1 MKRLVQILSLLVA
14 LAAVGVGAKIALDR
28 RQDRV
33 VSEVITREA
42 PELGPGAHLLLPNL
56 DGARVTV
63 PDRPH
68 DPEET
73 RAEDRFERIT
83 RVRTFEV
90 STNSRGFRGPELRDD
105 GGPRV
110 VCLGDSV
117 TFGWGVTEAESY
129 PALLAE
135 ALGVEVVNTGVPAM
149 KPQSIAAFAEGAL
162 PGLEPE
168 LVLFTRRPHH
178 GVPDPYRD
186 YGQALQRVRRAAGGA
201 AVAVIL
207 PPVSTFDVMGNR
219 ERERELREVRRLA
232 GDLPVLELTE
242 AFRAALPLPGVIL
255 EQAGTSQRVL
265 ELPAGRL
272 LVEAPAPPR
281 GLAPEVVALFE
292 GDPDI
297 AEPLF
302 FDGGHPDAPGFRIFA
317 DEVARFLREQGLVP
331 GR

>member
-1 MKRLVQILSLLVA
+1 MKRLIQILSVLVA
-14 LAAVGVGAKIALDR
+14 LAAVGVGVAVSLDR

-56 DGARVTV
+56 DGARVSV

-73 RAEDRFERIT
+73 RAEDRHERIT
-83 RVRTFEV
+83 RLRTFEV
-90 STNSRGFRGPELRDD
+90 STNSRGFRGPELSEAE
-105 GGPRV
+105 GFRV

-117 TFGWGVTEAESY
+117 TFGWGVPYAQSY

-135 ALGVEVVNTGVPAM
+135 ELGVEVVNTGVPAM

-162 PGLEPE
+162 PALEPD

-186 YGQALQRVRRAAGGA
+186 YEQALSRVRRAAGGA
-201 AVAVIL
+201 PVAVIL
-207 PPVSTFDVMGNR
+207 PPVSTFDVMGTR
-219 ERERELREVRRLA
+219 EGARELREIRRIA
-232 GDLPVLELTE
+232 GELPILELTE
-242 AFRAALPLPGVIL
+242 AFRAALPLPGVVMEL
-255 EQAGTSQRVL
+255 DGDTQRVL
-265 ELPAGRL
+265 ELPGRRVL
-272 LVEAPAPPR
+272 LEAPSPPR

-292 GDPDI
+292 GDEGV

-317 DEVARFLREQGLVP
+317 AEVARFLREQGLVP
-331 GR
+331 RG